1 MVKLL
6 DKYPNIMKCL
16 QGLKGLTEKEA
27 EAYFEIC
34 SKKSVSVKE
43 IEDIFVEI
51 KASVSRSKA
60 YTIVEKFKK
69 VGLIFN
75 LTNSS
80 KKQVYKAIHP
90 RSLLNELKQ
99 NLKDV
104 DKEVTK
110 LAESYET
117 SDFEMKDPRAS
128 SRTLESESEIS
139 SVCNVLSKK
148 GKLFIIHNKILFVK

>member
-1 MVKLL
+1 M
-6 DKYPNIMKCL
+6 PSRI
-16 QGLKGLTEKEA
+16 KGLTEKEA

-69 VGLIFN
+69 VGLIFSIN
-75 LTNSS
+75 NST

-90 RSLLNELKQ
+90 RSLLNELRQ
-99 NLKDV
+99 NLKEIDT
-104 DKEVTK
+104 EITK

-117 SDFEMKDPRAS
+117 SDFEMKDPRES

-139 SVCNVLSKK
+139 SICNALSKK
-148 GKLFIIHNKILFVK
+148 GKLYIIHNKHPIMKISCWVE